1 MKIVLFFSLFLLLV
15 GCKKKEDEAP
25 TGTGDISMSV
35 PYLNSSDV
43 QGVFEA
49 YSTGSN
55 SPWGFAHNGIDFF
68 PKGNLMPIKA
78 VAPGK
83 VVELKLWR
91 NNQSVNYQ
99 VNVSVQYNSLYT
111 VLYIFE
117 PFSDKESD
125 GQTQLQN
132 ILVANGRNISAGQLI
147 GKLYAVGNGSHVH
160 FGLNKD
166 GNATCPEAYFNLI
179 AKDSLLNTIHKTR
192 PGWNLCY

>member
-1 MKIVLFFSLFLLLV
+1 MKIILFFSLLLLLA
-15 GCKKKEDEAP
+15 CCQKKEDEAP

-35 PYLNSSDV
+35 PYLTSSDV
-43 QGVFEA
+43 QGVYEA
-49 YSTGSN
+49 YSTGNN

-83 VVELKLWR
+83 VVELKLWK

-111 VLYIFE
+111 VCYIFE

-125 GQTQLQN
+125 GQIQLQN

-147 GKLYAVGNGSHVH
+147 GKLHAVGNGAHVH

-166 GNATCPEAYFNLI
+166 GNATCPETYFTPI
-179 AKDSLLNTIHKTR
+179 AKDSLLTMIHKTH
-192 PGWNLCY
+192 PDWNLCY